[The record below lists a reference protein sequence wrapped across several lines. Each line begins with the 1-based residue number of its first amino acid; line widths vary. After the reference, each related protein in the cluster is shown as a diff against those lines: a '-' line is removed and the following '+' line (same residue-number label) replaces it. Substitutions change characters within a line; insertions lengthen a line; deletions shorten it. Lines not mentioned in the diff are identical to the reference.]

1 MPEPYSQAAI
11 PDKHGIYIITGVM
24 ASGKSTV
31 AELLA
36 RRFARGVHLRGD
48 SFRRMIV
55 SGREEMLPESSP
67 EAERQLKLRYR
78 LAADAAETYFA
89 AGFTVVVQDV
99 IVGPVL
105 QDFVNQFVSRPLFVI
120 VLTPNPQ
127 VIALREKNRSK
138 QGYGLWTVEQ
148 LDDLLRRQTPHLGLW
163 LDTSALTAEQTVDQ
177 ILLRAQAEAAQPPR
191 LG

>member
-1 MPEPYSQAAI
+1 MPEHHQKATS
-11 PDKHGIYIITGVM
+11 PDECGIYLITGTM
-24 ASGKSTV
+24 ASGKSAV

-55 SGREEMLPESSP
+55 SGREEMLPEPSP

-105 QDFVNQFVSRPLFVI
+105 QGFVDQFVSRPLFVV

-127 VIALREKNRSK
+127 VVALREAGRSK
-138 QGYGLWTVEQ
+138 QGYGLWTIAQ
-148 LDDLLRRQTPHLGLW
+148 LDDLLRNHTPRLGLW